1 MIQKLSFGEPFIETH
16 YLENEAS
23 FTAEGRCLVV
33 NLDEEKSVCVETSFS
48 IPPLSTAL
56 VQDAELSV
64 PGKALLICG
73 FGLLDLNDLLT
84 LDSLRAAWKS
94 NWELTHL
101 EKNRGVPY
109 YKSPA
114 VTLGGAEMNFC
125 LVSEPN
131 APSGIHRIH
140 SRPVKELHVQITGEG
155 AVDLLLSEDPES
167 VFASLPL
174 AAGTAHMPT
183 WDKTGC
189 YPWHRYRSVTRS
201 IFLAVSI
208 PGRFPL

>member
-1 MIQKLSFGEPFIETH
+1 MIEKLSFGEPFIEAH
-16 YLENEAS
+16 YIENEAS
-23 FTAEGRCLVV
+23 VPAEGRCLVL
-33 NLDEEKSVCVETSFS
+33 NLDAEAGVTVEDQFSV
-48 IPPLSTAL
+48 PPLSAA
-56 VQDAELSV
+56 VVRDAQLAV

-109 YKSPA
+109 YKSP
-114 VTLGGAEMNFC
+114 VITRGGAEMNFC
-125 LVSEPN
+125 LVSEPD
-131 APSGIHRIH
+131 APSGIHRTH
-140 SRPVKELHVQITGEG
+140 AKPVKELHVQITGEG
-155 AVDLLLSEDPES
+155 AVDLLRDEDPAS

-174 AAGTAHMPT
+174 AAGTTHTAT
-183 WDKTGC
+183 WDRTGS

-201 IFLAVSI
+201 VFLAVSI
-208 PGRFPL
+208 PGSFPG